1 MKKTITYAMTALFA
15 TISVSMAAPDKETML
30 ARETAA
36 WTAYKDKKTD
46 DFKKIVS
53 ADMMA
58 VYSDGVTDVQK
69 DVADMQKMDM
79 KSFTISDF
87 KMTASGADIVMTSY
101 KVKIEGTH
109 GGEDASGNFY
119 AGSVWKNE
127 KGEWRAIFH
136 TMVEEEAASK

>member
-1 MKKTITYAMTALFA
+1 MKKYITYAMTALFA
-15 TISVSMAAPDKETML
+15 TIAVSMAAPDKDTML

-36 WTAYKDKKTD
+36 WTAYKDKKAD

-109 GGEDASGNFY
+109 GGEDASGTFY

>member
-1 MKKTITYAMTALFA
+1 MKKYITYAMTALFA
-15 TISVSMAAPDKETML
+15 TVAVSMAAPDKDTML

-36 WTAYKDKKTD
+36 WQAFKDKKAD

-58 VYSDGVTDVQK
+58 VYADGAADVQK
-69 DVADMQKMDM
+69 EVADMQKMDM

-109 GGEDASGNFY
+109 SGEDASGTFY

-136 TMVEEEAASK
+136 TMVEEEAAAK